1 MRTCFIFTDRKSLF
15 RDWRP
20 ACRQAG
26 RIAANPLD
34 HGSNT
39 FPTPPLFFSPVLTEV
54 HAPQK
59 IIVEYQ
65 AVDKRTNPFLTLQID
80 YTEEDLF

>member
-1 MRTCFIFTDRKSLF
+1 MLVTKI
-15 RDWRP
+15 
-20 ACRQAG
+20 
-26 RIAANPLD
+26 
-34 HGSNT
+34 
-39 FPTPPLFFSPVLTEV
+39 LTEV

-65 AVDKRTNPFLTLQID
+65 VVDKRTNPFLALQID